1 LPCTHI
7 LTVSGKE
14 KIVMQNEVVKEWVET
29 TKSSVLD
36 VFKRII
42 ETNNEAIRNLN
53 QNLWN
58 VKDFADFTKTA
69 LDSTRE
75 IKKLADSSIN
85 KTFRDQMGVLNLS
98 SSVGAIKD
106 LRDMLTDVM
115 GRLTDNQKGLVN
127 IYMDSL
133 VSYLDVCS
141 NANSVSEMIAPQAQ
155 IFSDMQKR
163 LQDHTLQMVNLF
175 DSLNIAMSD
184 WVEKSVNRISGEQ
197 RKEQ

>member
-1 LPCTHI
+1 
-7 LTVSGKE
+7 
-14 KIVMQNEVVKEWVET
+14 MQNVLVKEWVET

-42 ETNNEAIRNLN
+42 ETNNEAIKNLN

-85 KTFRDQMGVLNLS
+85 KTFRDQMGILNLS

-127 IYMDSL
+127 IYMDTL

-141 NANSVSEMIAPQAQ
+141 NAGSVSETIAPQAQ
-155 IFSDMQKR
+155 LFSDMQKR
-163 LQDHTLQMVNLF
+163 LQDHTLQMVNMF

-184 WVEKSVNRISGEQ
+184 WVEKSVNSITSEEK
-197 RKEQ
+197 KEQ